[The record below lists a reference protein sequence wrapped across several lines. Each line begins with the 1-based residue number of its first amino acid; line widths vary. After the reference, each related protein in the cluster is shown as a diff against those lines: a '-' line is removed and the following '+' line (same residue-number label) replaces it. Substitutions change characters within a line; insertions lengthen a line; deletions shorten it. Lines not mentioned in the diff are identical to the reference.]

1 MLEWG
6 NARTTAATISGMSFL
21 VKESVPL
28 CRLAG
33 DAVEAEDEVLLL
45 FLLGPEAEPVELVE
59 AEPGEQVEEPRR
71 GVLRVDRCAGGSVR
85 LACVRRVD

>member
-6 NARTTAATISGMSFL
+6 SARTTAATISGMSFL

-33 DAVEAEDEVLLL
+33 DAVKAENEVLLL
-45 FLLGPEAEPVELVE
+45 FLLEPEAEPVELVE
-59 AEPGEQVEEPRR
+59 AEPGERVEVPRR
-71 GVLRVDRCAGGSVR
+71 GVLRVDCCAGGSVR
-85 LACVRRVD
+85 LYSLRASC